1 MENCREVE
9 LLDDEPALPAEE
21 IKPKGSGKKKPY
33 KREWISSF
41 LKPRLL
47 TWPGTLD
54 SHPTEIAFVPE
65 VLNALEKTEMD
76 IDAEDADAI
85 TPDPLHISYFKTLP
99 LHTVKV

>member
-1 MENCREVE
+1 VDNCREVD

-21 IKPKGSGKKKPY
+21 IKPKGSDKKKPY

-54 SHPTEIAFVPE
+54 SLPTEIAFVPE
-65 VLNALEKTEMD
+65 VLNALEKREMD
-76 IDAEDADAI
+76 IDAEDPDA
-85 TPDPLHISYFKTLP
+85 TTLDPLHIPYFKTLP